1 MNVIQSIDP
10 AFVLVCC
17 CVLLCTHLRDPV
29 PHFRR
34 HPFSDYGFASVFVCV
49 CVCVEKYYGKCCVPT
64 STRMS
69 LPRLVISAS
78 HLSNYDT
85 SSWKTYSHPSNPRGP
100 PDLHRKCRMRSS
112 LPSKPKSRAAGC
124 PRAEVSRS
132 KKVGFSDGE
141 HAYKLCIFQGNLSA
155 F

>member
-1 MNVIQSIDP
+1 MFSHALRNRLLINIDCLCDVCFSTLS
-10 AFVLVCC
+10 ALSALSALSSLCMCVCVCHQFAVLFECVC
-17 CVLLCTHLRDPV
+17 
-29 PHFRR
+29 
-34 HPFSDYGFASVFVCV
+34 VCV
-49 CVCVEKYYGKCCVPT
+49 CVCVEKHLGKCCVPT

-69 LPRLVISAS
+69 LPRIVISAS

-100 PDLHRKCRMRSS
+100 PDLDRKCRMRSS

-132 KKVGFSDGE
+132 KKVGF
-141 HAYKLCIFQGNLSA
+141 
-155 F
+155 